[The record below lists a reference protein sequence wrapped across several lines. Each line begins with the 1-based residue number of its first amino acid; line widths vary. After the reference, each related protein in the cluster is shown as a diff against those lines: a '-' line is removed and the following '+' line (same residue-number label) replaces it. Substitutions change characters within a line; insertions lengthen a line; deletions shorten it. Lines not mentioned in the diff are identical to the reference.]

1 MGTEVPLS
9 PAPSSSHRF
18 HPASSRIIVAVL
30 AMFTLVA
37 LLAGCD
43 DGNGDASVSA
53 STRATTTSVPSTT
66 TSAVPG
72 ATQVDPAMPT
82 NATSTTKATVDTGQS
97 ATSLTD
103 DEAEE
108 GGHTA
113 SSASTVPAG
122 PGSSTPRSTS
132 KSTTPAT
139 TKTSTPAC
147 DAAGFATTNID
158 VRHDP
163 EPGTTEGLLLQSV
176 RTGST
181 DCYERVVWDFG
192 DGAPAWFYLT
202 RYVDS
207 DGEFVM
213 GQADPP
219 EAPMAHVDGEAFLEV
234 IMQASS
240 VDFDLPGGPDFIV
253 DGEPAVTGVSSII
266 DLVRIDDFEGQMTW
280 IVGLDDEHPY
290 RIFTLKNP
298 SRLVIDFYTG
308 G

>member
-9 PAPSSSHRF
+9 PTASSSHRF
-18 HPASSRIIVAVL
+18 QTPRIVVAVV
-30 AMFTLVA
+30 AMFALVA
-37 LLAGCD
+37 LFAGCD
-43 DGNGDASVSA
+43 DGNDDTSLSA
-53 STRATTTSVPSTT
+53 PTGNTTKSLPSTT
-66 TSAVPG
+66 MSGDLGT
-72 ATQVDPAMPT
+72 TQADPATPT
-82 NATSTTKATVDTGQS
+82 TATSTANATVDTGRS

-108 GGHTA
+108 GSHTA

-122 PGSSTPRSTS
+122 AGSSTPASTS
-132 KSTTPAT
+132 KSTTPST
-139 TKTSTPAC
+139 TKTTKPAC
-147 DAAGFATTNID
+147 DSSGFETTNID

-163 EPGTTEGLLLQSV
+163 EPGTAEGLLLQSV

-192 DGAPAWFYLT
+192 DGQPAWFYLS
-202 RYVDS
+202 RFVDS

-219 EAPMAHVDGEAFLEV
+219 EAPMAHVDGKAFLEV

-240 VDFDLPGGPDFIV
+240 VDFDLPGGPDFVV

-280 IVGLDDEHPY
+280 IVGLDEEHPY
-290 RIFTLKNP
+290 RIFTLENP
-298 SRLVIDFYTG
+298 SRLVIDFYTAG
-308 G
+308 